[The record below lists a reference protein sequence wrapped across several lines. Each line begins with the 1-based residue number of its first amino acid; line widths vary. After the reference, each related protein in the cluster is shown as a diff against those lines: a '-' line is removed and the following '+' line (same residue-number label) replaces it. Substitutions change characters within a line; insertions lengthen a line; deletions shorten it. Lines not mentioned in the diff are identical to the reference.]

1 MSYFKHHVFIC
12 CNQRANNEICCN
24 NQGASQVLDYAK
36 GRVAE
41 LKLNQP
47 GMVRVNQSGCLGR
60 CMEGP
65 VMVVYPEAIWYQFVD
80 KNDVEEI
87 ITSHLVNGVPVDR
100 LRI

>member
-12 CNQRANNEICCN
+12 CNQRANGDVCCN
-24 NQGASQVLDYAK
+24 NQGAFAMLDYAK

-47 GMVRVNQSGCLGR
+47 GMIRVNQSGCLGR
-60 CMEGP
+60 CMDGP

-80 KNDVEEI
+80 KEDVEEI
-87 ITSHLVNGVPVDR
+87 INSHLVNGVPVDR